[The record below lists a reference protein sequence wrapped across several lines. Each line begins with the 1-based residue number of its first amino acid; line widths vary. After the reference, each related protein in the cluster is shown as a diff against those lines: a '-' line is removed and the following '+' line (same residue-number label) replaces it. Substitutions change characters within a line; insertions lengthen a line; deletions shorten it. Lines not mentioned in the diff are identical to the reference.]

1 MVFSGP
7 FWTLTDK
14 VTLNCHCMEKTP
26 LENTTTWLVNK
37 DRLTLGFITIK
48 HCPALYQS
56 WVPRSPE
63 LSLRFG
69 HPSESCQDLFCPVLS
84 HSSSSLAAC
93 PVPQGT
99 CNIRT
104 NTHVLLKKEKTEKIG
119 GMQKNVFSQG
129 CSYSLPVK
137 LLIRFRKPLVELIWE
152 VTASGSRPRLLAIFV
167 ENTSV

>member
-37 DRLTLGFITIK
+37 DRLTLGFIQIK

-63 LSLRFG
+63 LCLRFG
-69 HPSESCQDLFCPVLS
+69 HPSESCQDFFCPVLS
-84 HSSSSLAAC
+84 HSLSSLAAC

-99 CNIRT
+99 CNIQT
-104 NTHVLLKKEKTEKIG
+104 NTRPFKKRKRLRKLEECKRTAFHRHAAIHY
-119 GMQKNVFSQG
+119 QSSFS
-129 CSYSLPVK
+129 
-137 LLIRFRKPLVELIWE
+137 
-152 VTASGSRPRLLAIFV
+152 SGSG
-167 ENTSV
+167 SHW

>member
-26 LENTTTWLVNK
+26 LENTTTRLVNK
-37 DRLTLGFITIK
+37 DRLTLGFIKIK

-63 LSLRFG
+63 LCLRFG
-69 HPSESCQDLFCPVLS
+69 HPSESCQDFFCPVLS

-104 NTHVLLKKEKTEKIG
+104 NTHVLLKKGKDWENWRNAKEQRFT
-119 GMQKNVFSQG
+119 GMQLFITSQ
-129 CSYSLPVK
+129 
-137 LLIRFRKPLVELIWE
+137 
-152 VTASGSRPRLLAIFV
+152 ASHQVQEAIDRAHLRGDC
-167 ENTSV
+167 